1 MKRGSSG
8 RCKHFAVIFI
18 ISIFQRTENAGG
30 ISATPCWRGKTVRK
44 VISGVNEFF
53 SICRGMKVSN
63 YEELLTS
70 NAFSDILVIILC
82 YWFVYRCADSQDR
95 QDRANKTLVN
105 VKAGI
110 EHLADKLQHL
120 KAVRT
125 HRISVRFLQALE
137 QKEQKKNFSIL
148 TLEGDHSC
156 RTPENEVVLF
166 CQSQHKNIYQK
177 KAISAQN
184 KNIQLSRDFSRLYH
198 WLQVLYFPTL
208 ATRV

>member
-1 MKRGSSG
+1 MLEEFQQRLADEEKRWEKLLVVSM
-8 RCKHFAVIFI
+8 
-18 ISIFQRTENAGG
+18 N
-30 ISATPCWRGKTVRK
+30 
-44 VISGVNEFF
+44 FF

-70 NAFSDILVIILC
+70 NAFSDILLIILC

-125 HRISVRFLQALE
+125 HHIAVRLLQALE
-137 QKEQKKNFSIL
+137 EKEQ
-148 TLEGDHSC
+148 
-156 RTPENEVVLF
+156 
-166 CQSQHKNIYQK
+166 
-177 KAISAQN
+177 
-184 KNIQLSRDFSRLYH
+184 
-198 WLQVLYFPTL
+198 
-208 ATRV
+208 

>member
-1 MKRGSSG
+1 MLCKSIKISELKDSIILVTLVATKFVKRGSSG

-18 ISIFQRTENAGG
+18 ISIFQRTENVGG

-70 NAFSDILVIILC
+70 NAFSDILLIILR

-125 HRISVRFLQALE
+125 HHIAVRLLQALE
-137 QKEQKKNFSIL
+137 EKEQ
-148 TLEGDHSC
+148 
-156 RTPENEVVLF
+156 
-166 CQSQHKNIYQK
+166 
-177 KAISAQN
+177 
-184 KNIQLSRDFSRLYH
+184 
-198 WLQVLYFPTL
+198 
-208 ATRV
+208 